1 MYQVNGEEYEDLQ
14 SATVAAI
21 KHSSGGNRSQITK
34 HFHKGASGQGYA
46 GLRSVVASFHDGRD
60 LDASAADEDDSPDME
75 VRAKALTK

>member
-1 MYQVNGEEYEDLQ
+1 MYQVNGQEYPDLQ

-34 HFHKGASGQGYA
+34 HFDKGSSGQGYA
-46 GLRSVVASFHDGRD
+46 GLNSVVASFHNGRD
-60 LDASAADEDDSPDME
+60 LNADAADEDGNPDVE